1 MDNNQTPKYDESL
14 IKTMLVELINEDKM
28 QSKTKKQPK
37 YDCLTNGLKAC
48 KKLNKQLDR
57 PTFDR

>member
-14 IKTMLVELINEDKM
+14 IKSMLSELINEDNM
-28 QSKTKKQPK
+28 QGKGKKDK
-37 YDCLTNGLKAC
+37 KGDYLKNGVKAC

>member
-1 MDNNQTPKYDESL
+1 MNNQTPKYEESL
-14 IKTMLVELINEDKM
+14 IQRLLVDLVNEY
-28 QSKTKKQPK
+28 KKQESDK
-37 YDCLTNGLKAC
+37 KVKKGDYLKNGLKAC